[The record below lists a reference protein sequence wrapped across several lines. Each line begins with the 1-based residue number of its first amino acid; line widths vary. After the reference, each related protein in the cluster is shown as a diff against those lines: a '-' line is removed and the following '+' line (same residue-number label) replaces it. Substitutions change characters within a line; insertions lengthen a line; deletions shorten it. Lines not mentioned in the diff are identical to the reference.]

1 MIRSVLILTKELN
14 KCPNCGHQFKDG
26 EEYCPNCDLF
36 IPVSD
41 QTDADNTFDPNQT
54 KQFKTFKEIETTKN
68 ETEQPTEYL
77 FKHRNIKADSIDES
91 EEKPV
96 SQPETTIEEVPSE
109 PVVETPSEKEDIIT
123 SEKTP
128 DTEMVEDK
136 ELSVESEET
145 IDLDATVP
153 LDFDEED
160 LSNDPIPSTQTIEP
174 TTPKEDDIE
183 GSVSKPLETSISSRQ
198 ATNEPK
204 KKTTRNAVIGLSA
217 AALLAIGGFT
227 VYSSQQKK
235 AVEKDRIALVDT
247 TKNAIDSLFSS
258 KDQVFLK
265 DGLSKADFDLANKD
279 LEKLKGKEGY
289 DQLKESYDEAE
300 AKFNKQQGLNDLFK
314 SPIIKGK
321 TLESDVYVKNSDNMS
336 LTRIEEEKDGFDIL
350 FNKAFDEAKKQKDA
364 LKKVEDKI
372 AVVYKDDSV
381 VKSATREQL
390 DEAQSLVKEIPDE
403 EVQKEFLSELK
414 KVDTFI
420 AESEKS
426 KKEAEALALE
436 AQQNATP
443 PAAQNNTNTQ
453 GNTQYNN
460 PGTNNR
466 WGNRQDAV
474 IDYNDPAWAWNPG
487 IQEKVMTEVINRG
500 YVVEGGYTLV
510 PKYIENGEGYYDLYA
525 TTNSKIFPKS
535 KPEEFPLYVVT
546 INVKTGWF
554 KGNGPN

>member
-1 MIRSVLILTKELN
+1 MTKELN

-68 ETEQPTEYL
+68 ETEQPTESL

-109 PVVETPSEKEDIIT
+109 PVVETPSEKEDITT

-160 LSNDPIPSTQTIEP
+160 LANEPIPSTQTIEP

-198 ATNEPK
+198 TTNEPK

-235 AVEKDRIALVDT
+235 AVEKDRVALVDT

-265 DGLSKADFDLANKD
+265 DDLSKADFDLASKD

-314 SPIIKGK
+314 SPII
-321 TLESDVYVKNSDNMS
+321 
-336 LTRIEEEKDGFDIL
+336 
-350 FNKAFDEAKKQKDA
+350 
-364 LKKVEDKI
+364 
-372 AVVYKDDSV
+372 
-381 VKSATREQL
+381 
-390 DEAQSLVKEIPDE
+390 
-403 EVQKEFLSELK
+403 
-414 KVDTFI
+414 
-420 AESEKS
+420 
-426 KKEAEALALE
+426 
-436 AQQNATP
+436 
-443 PAAQNNTNTQ
+443 
-453 GNTQYNN
+453 
-460 PGTNNR
+460 
-466 WGNRQDAV
+466 
-474 IDYNDPAWAWNPG
+474 
-487 IQEKVMTEVINRG
+487 
-500 YVVEGGYTLV
+500 
-510 PKYIENGEGYYDLYA
+510 
-525 TTNSKIFPKS
+525 
-535 KPEEFPLYVVT
+535 
-546 INVKTGWF
+546 
-554 KGNGPN
+554 

>member
-1 MIRSVLILTKELN
+1 
-14 KCPNCGHQFKDG
+14 
-26 EEYCPNCDLF
+26 
-36 IPVSD
+36 
-41 QTDADNTFDPNQT
+41 
-54 KQFKTFKEIETTKN
+54 
-68 ETEQPTEYL
+68 
-77 FKHRNIKADSIDES
+77 NI
-91 EEKPV
+91 
-96 SQPETTIEEVPSE
+96 
-109 PVVETPSEKEDIIT
+109 
-123 SEKTP
+123 
-128 DTEMVEDK
+128 
-136 ELSVESEET
+136 
-145 IDLDATVP
+145 
-153 LDFDEED
+153 
-160 LSNDPIPSTQTIEP
+160 
-174 TTPKEDDIE
+174 
-183 GSVSKPLETSISSRQ
+183 
-198 ATNEPK
+198 
-204 KKTTRNAVIGLSA
+204 
-217 AALLAIGGFT
+217 
-227 VYSSQQKK
+227 
-235 AVEKDRIALVDT
+235 
-247 TKNAIDSLFSS
+247 
-258 KDQVFLK
+258 
-265 DGLSKADFDLANKD
+265 
-279 LEKLKGKEGY
+279 
-289 DQLKESYDEAE
+289 
-300 AKFNKQQGLNDLFK
+300 
-314 SPIIKGK
+314 
-321 TLESDVYVKNSDNMS
+321 S

-372 AVVYKDDSV
+372 VVVYKDDSV

-390 DEAQSLVKEIPDE
+390 DEAQALVKEIPDE
-403 EVQKEFLSELK
+403 EVQKEFLAELK

-443 PAAQNNTNTQ
+443 PATQNNTNTQ